1 MSEQTLRSDAVKA
14 AASLKVRLAASP
26 DEVRAAQRLRYRIFA
41 GDMGARLHTAVP
53 EHDVDRFDEHCQH
66 LLVWDEV
73 GGQLAG
79 STRILLPEGARS
91 AGGYYSQTE
100 FDLTAVLDRP
110 GRFMELGRTCIHPEY
125 RNGLTIATLWMG
137 VAEMLKSERCDY
149 LIGCCSIGL
158 DEGVDAVRA
167 LIGQLRAEQL
177 LGAGWVVRAH
187 HRLPPAAAG
196 DSRAAH
202 MPPLLKAYLRLG
214 AQVAAEPCWDEDF
227 NVADVFILLD
237 QQRVAQRYARHFR
250 VAA

>member
-14 AASLKVRLAASP
+14 AASLKVRPAASP

-158 DEGVDAVRA
+158 DQGFDAVRT
-167 LIGQLRAEQL
+167 LIGHLRVDQVLDTA
-177 LGAGWVVRAH
+177 WSVRAR
-187 HRLPPAAAG
+187 HRLPDAAVVDARPV
-196 DSRAAH
+196 S

>member
-14 AASLKVRLAASP
+14 SDLKVRPAADQ
-26 DEVRAAQRLRYRIFA
+26 DEIRAAQRLRYRIFA
-41 GDMGARLHTAVP
+41 GDMGALLHTTVP
-53 EHDVDRFDEHCQH
+53 DHDVDRFDEHCRH
-66 LLVWDEV
+66 LLVWDDARR
-73 GGQLAG
+73 QIAG
-79 STRILLPEGARS
+79 YTRILLPEEARS
-91 AGGYYSQTE
+91 AGGFYSQTE

-110 GRFMELGRTCIHPEY
+110 GRFMELGRTCIHPDY

-158 DEGVDAVRA
+158 EDGFGAVQA
-167 LIGQLRAEQL
+167 LIGQLRSEQTL
-177 LGAGWVVRAH
+177 DTGWSVRAH
-187 HRLPPAAAG
+187 HRLPGSVAV
-196 DSRAAH
+196 DSRPAP

-214 AQVAAEPCWDEDF
+214 AQIAAEPCWDEDF